1 MDLSRQLL
9 TAEKRVTNNILEITK
24 VDREIKYVGKL
35 FWSKHWKKISIKIKK
50 CYLNF
55 SNSVSI
61 LKIALKNSVPMAQI
75 FSKFVH

>member
-35 FWSKHWKKISIKIKK
+35 F
-50 CYLNF
+50 
-55 SNSVSI
+55 
-61 LKIALKNSVPMAQI
+61 
-75 FSKFVH
+75 